1 MRIGKPLLLVATPI
15 GVIGGLIEGYRLAGG
30 LVFLMAAQIALVGAA
45 VAMIVR
51 TIRREKRREREES
64 EERRLP

>member
-51 TIRREKRREREES
+51 TIRREKRQQQDS